1 MSTRIQNLALLRL
14 ALAAALSCMWLT
26 PLAAAD
32 WPRVGGQAPILSMRV
47 QAFFVSD
54 DNGSRKT
61 AITPTQVSAWV
72 DEANDVFS
80 GAGIH
85 LDFDP
90 GAGSADWQEVKSTL
104 INSMSGV
111 DHPQWTNQKAAA
123 NALAAATPTKLAA
136 FFRWG
141 PDSGPT
147 GGAFSWTDYN
157 FVAMPGFYNTYV
169 GGVQNIG
176 LFAHEVGHY
185 LGLAHTFGPTFN
197 TVAEAQS
204 YYIGNGRNPAL
215 FDGDGRSD
223 TSPDP
228 FISALCCNP
237 AAATT
242 ITLDSTSFP
251 LPRSN
256 IMSYYEPRSDVS
268 SSQAWTMRQ
277 TLAIRSQQPLTST
290 VPGESIVRIEGENSR
305 RNVSRGFTSNQAMG
319 SFLGKWSGNSHLL
332 WLDGAIGSELTFNFT
347 APSAGLYRIYAGFT
361 AAPDFGIH
369 RHVINGQTAADL
381 DLFSR
386 GVLPTGAV
394 NLGLFNLAA
403 GANLWKSIVVG
414 SNSQASPARYGYGLD
429 YILAAPVPEPA
440 TAATTITVMAVI
452 HAASRSRRRSNFKPV
467 FRCKVCT

>member
-1 MSTRIQNLALLRL
+1 MTPNLKSATMTAWMTLG
-14 ALAAALSCMWLT
+14 ALAIHPSHAQAVGQ
-26 PLAAAD
+26 D
-32 WPRVGGQAPILSMRV
+32 WPRISAEAPTLSMRV

-61 AITPTQVSAWV
+61 AITPLQVKAWV
-72 DEANDVFS
+72 DEANDVFAS
-80 GAGIH
+80 AGIR

-90 GAGSADWQEVKSTL
+90 SAGSADWQEVKSTL

-111 DHPQWTNQKAAA
+111 DHPQWTSQKAAA

-141 PDSGPT
+141 PGTGPT

-204 YYIGNGRNPAL
+204 YYIANGRNPAL

-223 TSPDP
+223 TPPDP
-228 FISALCCNP
+228 FVGALCCNP
-237 AAATT
+237 AATT
-242 ITLDSTSFP
+242 ITLDSTEFP

-277 TLAIRSQQPLTST
+277 TLAIRSQQNLTTT
-290 VPGESIVRIEGENSR
+290 VPGESIVRIEGESPR
-305 RNVSRGFTSNQAMG
+305 RSVSRGFTTSQTMG
-319 SFLGKWSGNSHLL
+319 AFLGKWSANTQLL
-332 WLDGAIGSELTFNFT
+332 WLDGTVGSELKFSFL
-347 APSAGLYRIYAGFT
+347 APSAGPYRILAGFT
-361 AAPDFGIH
+361 AAPDFGVH
-369 RHVINGQTAADL
+369 RHVINGQAGALIDL
-381 DLFSR
+381 YSR

-394 NLGLFNLAA
+394 DLGRFDLAA
-403 GANLWKSIVVG
+403 GGNEWKAVVVG
-414 SNSQASPARYGYGLD
+414 SNSQASPVRYGYGLD
-429 YILAAPVPEPA
+429 YVLLVPVPEPSPRELVWA
-440 TAATTITVMAVI
+440 GLVAIVGYARRQTIFGVSPSPRNQKA
-452 HAASRSRRRSNFKPV
+452 
-467 FRCKVCT
+467 